1 MDWRDRAEC
10 RHEDPELFFPV
21 GVTGPAAMQLKQA
34 KAVCH
39 RCPVMTACRSWAL
52 ETSQE
57 SGVWGGLGEDERRA
71 FKRRHQRAQRAR
83 HSG

>member
-21 GVTGPAAMQLKQA
+21 GATGPAMLQVKQA

-39 RCPVMTACRSWAL
+39 RCPVLAQCRNWAL
-52 ETSQE
+52 ETNQE
-57 SGVWGGLGEDERRA
+57 SGVWGGLGEDERRSM
-71 FKRRHQRAQRAR
+71 KRRYQRAQRAR
-83 HSG
+83 HPG